1 MHYRER
7 ATISLQS
14 SLMIFL
20 LSCLPI
26 LLVLAFIRMHM
37 LNNRVCLVYVF
48 HCSDCF
54 QCHNSQGM
62 PIYIVVIFINHSLLL
77 GIDFTAGN
85 IRFHV
90 AFSNGVSPVG
100 GKYKAASVRT
110 NSTDCSTWL
119 TAKRE
124 GHQELLDGESILHDI
139 NTLVSI
145 YFHIMVYQQIPFTAE
160 ILMFETTMM
169 GMSNIEEYKKL
180 KLLRTSQ
187 NL

>member
-1 MHYRER
+1 MFFTAVIVSSVTTHK
-7 ATISLQS
+7 ACLSISLS
-14 SLMIFL
+14 F
-20 LSCLPI
+20 
-26 LLVLAFIRMHM
+26 
-37 LNNRVCLVYVF
+37 
-48 HCSDCF
+48 
-54 QCHNSQGM
+54 
-62 PIYIVVIFINHSLLL
+62 FINHSLLL

-145 YFHIMVYQQIPFTAE
+145 YFHITVYQQIPFTAE

-180 KLLRTSQ
+180 KLLRTS
-187 NL
+187 